1 MIERSVSYGAVAAL
15 GVAAL
20 ALLPAGVAA
29 RGLHG
34 GSHLHASHNHA
45 AYLPYGGPVA
55 TYTPGYY
62 PQPIAVVPV
71 QVNPAPAP
79 APAPHC
85 VHSRETIVVPAED
98 GGERRVTITR
108 C

>member
-1 MIERSVSYGAVAAL
+1 MIKRSVIYGALAVL
-15 GVAAL
+15 GVTAL
-20 ALLPAGVAA
+20 ALLPAEVAA
-29 RGLHG
+29 RGLLRG
-34 GSHLHASHNHA
+34 GGHLHASHNHA
-45 AYLPYGGPVA
+45 AYLPYAGPVA

-62 PQPIAVVPV
+62 PQPIAVVPA
-71 QVNPAPAP
+71 QVYSAP

-85 VHSRETIVVPAED
+85 THSRETITVPAED

>member
-1 MIERSVSYGAVAAL
+1 MIERAMIYGAVAAL

-20 ALLPAGVAA
+20 ALVPATVAA
-29 RGLHG
+29 KGFHG
-34 GSHLHASHNHA
+34 GGHLHAAHRRQ

-55 TYTPGYY
+55 AYTPGYY
-62 PQPIAVVPV
+62 AQPVTVVPV
-71 QVNPAPAP
+71 QINP

-85 VHSRETIVVPAED
+85 THSRETITVPSED
-98 GGERRVTITR
+98 GGEKRVTITR